1 MDPVRNPFA
10 PGAGNPPP
18 ELAGRLGLLEDID
31 IALKRVA
38 IGRPAQ
44 SAILV
49 GLRGVG
55 KTVLLV
61 RIGAIAEES
70 GYRTLTMEAHD
81 GRSLA
86 DLLVPGLRAAL
97 VHFSA
102 LAAAAETARRGLR
115 VLQGFLKG
123 ISLKLH
129 DVEMS
134 LALQAEPTNES
145 GALENDLPAL
155 LVSVGQAAKAAGRPM
170 ALLLDEVQYLSS
182 ADFSAL
188 IMAMHRVNQLNLP
201 LVFAG
206 AGLPQLPALAG
217 DSKTY
222 AERMFQF
229 PQIGALAP
237 QDARAAILKP
247 AQAEGVA
254 VDDDALAEILHITEG
269 YPYFL
274 QQWAHDAWNLAVDDR
289 ITRQNVLDATPVAIG
304 VLDRDF
310 FRVRF
315 DRCNASEKRYLR
327 ALAALG
333 PGAHRSG
340 QVADRV
346 GAKISSLGPARDKLI
361 RKGMIYAPRYGEVA
375 FTVPLFDAY
384 MKRVMPDEGKAG

>member
-1 MDPVRNPFA
+1 MDHVLNPFA

-18 ELAGRLGLLEDID
+18 ELAGRLGLLASIETG
-31 IALKRVA
+31 LRRVA
-38 IGRPAQ
+38 LGRPSQ
-44 SAILV
+44 SVIMV

-61 RIGAIAEES
+61 RIGAIAEEI
-70 GYRTLTMEAHD
+70 GYRTLMMEAHD
-81 GRSLA
+81 GRTLSELM
-86 DLLVPGLRAAL
+86 VPGLRSAL

-102 LAAAAETARRGLR
+102 IRAAADAARQGLR
-115 VLQGFLKG
+115 MLKGFLRSV
-123 ISLKLH
+123 SLKMQ
-129 DVEMS
+129 DVELG
-134 LALQAEPTNES
+134 LALEDDS
-145 GALENDLPAL
+145 GKEFLPHTDLPEL
-155 LVSVGQAAKAAGRPM
+155 LVSVGQAARAAGRPM
-170 ALLLDEVQYLSS
+170 ALLLDEVQYLSP
-182 ADFSAL
+182 AEFSAL
-188 IMAMHRVNQLNLP
+188 IMAMHRVSQLNLP

-229 PQIGALAP
+229 PQIGALEAA
-237 QDARAAILKP
+237 DATSAIRKP
-247 AQAEGVA
+247 VAAEG
-254 VDDDALAEILHITEG
+254 AEIDDEAIGEILNITAC

-274 QQWAHDAWNLAVDDR
+274 QQWAHDSWNIAEGGR
-289 ITRQNVLDATPVAIG
+289 ITRQDVLQATPVAIA

-346 GAKISSLGPARDKLI
+346 GAKLTSLAPARDKLI

-384 MKRVMPDEGKAG
+384 MKRVMPDEV